1 MIEVI
6 IHVVRLGDTF
16 YGIAR
21 RYGVPVEQVAAANR
35 GVEPASLRIGQRL
48 LIPHE
53 SPLAVAEVVLH
64 TVVPGDTLWAIG
76 WRYGVPT
83 SVLIL
88 ANHLQPPYPLRVGEV
103 IKVPMAVA
111 G

>member
-1 MIEVI
+1 MVLVI

-16 YGIAR
+16 YSIAR
-21 RYGVPVEQVAAANR
+21 RYGVSVEQVRAANL

-53 SPLAVAEVVLH
+53 APLAVAEVVLH
-64 TVVPGDTLWAIG
+64 TVVPGDTLWSVG

-88 ANHLQPPYPLRVGEV
+88 ANRLQPPYPLRVGQV
-103 IKVPMAVA
+103 LKVPMAVA
-111 G
+111 A

>member
-1 MIEVI
+1 ML

-16 YGIAR
+16 YSIAR
-21 RYGVPVEQVAAANR
+21 RYGVPVDVVAAANR
-35 GVEPASLRIGQRL
+35 GVNPTAMRIGQRL
-48 LIPHE
+48 LIPHP

-64 TVVPGDTLWAIG
+64 TVQPGDTVWAIG

-83 SVLIL
+83 SVIIL
-88 ANHLQPPYPLRVGEV
+88 ANELTTPQALRVGETLR
-103 IKVPMAVA
+103 IPMAVA